1 MSHYDT
7 DVYAWSERQGALP
20 RRLAAGDC
28 VTDAELDWPNIAEE
42 IETVGRSE
50 RSALTGHISNVIEHL
65 IKLEIS
71 SATDPRA
78 GWKETI
84 LRGRSEAEELLRDG
98 PSLRTSVGD
107 LIARRLPAARRLAVA
122 ALLRML
128 TIAALFL
135 LAPSVRAADY
145 PVPQQADWVA
155 QDFRFHTGEVMRDLR
170 LHYTTVGASSG
181 EPVLMIHGTAGSGS
195 SMLTAAFAGELFGPG
210 QPLDARK
217 YFIILPDTLGAGKS
231 AKPSDGLRGKFP
243 RYDYDDMVL
252 AEYRLVTEGLG
263 IHHLRLVLGNSMG
276 GMHVWLWGVTYPGF
290 SDALVPM
297 ASQPTA
303 MAARNWMLR
312 RLMIETIRQD
322 PAYDNGNYTQQP
334 RSLRYAAVFLGTA
347 TSGGTLAYQS
357 LAPTTAQA
365 DALVDARLAEPFTAD
380 ANDWVYQWDAS
391 RDYDPAAK
399 LDRIDAA
406 VLAIN
411 SADDE
416 RNPAETGVM
425 QRVKNGRIYLIPA
438 SAETRG
444 HGTTSMARFWQH
456 QLAAFLQGVP
466 GRGK

>member
-1 MSHYDT
+1 
-7 DVYAWSERQGALP
+7 
-20 RRLAAGDC
+20 
-28 VTDAELDWPNIAEE
+28 
-42 IETVGRSE
+42 
-50 RSALTGHISNVIEHL
+50 
-65 IKLEIS
+65 
-71 SATDPRA
+71 
-78 GWKETI
+78 
-84 LRGRSEAEELLRDG
+84 
-98 PSLRTSVGD
+98 
-107 LIARRLPAARRLAVA
+107 
-122 ALLRML
+122 
-128 TIAALFL
+128 
-135 LAPSVRAADY
+135 
-145 PVPQQADWVA
+145 
-155 QDFRFHTGEVMRDLR
+155 
-170 LHYTTVGASSG
+170 
-181 EPVLMIHGTAGSGS
+181 
-195 SMLTAAFAGELFGPG
+195 
-210 QPLDARK
+210 
-217 YFIILPDTLGAGKS
+217 
-231 AKPSDGLRGKFP
+231 
-243 RYDYDDMVL
+243 
-252 AEYRLVTEGLG
+252 
-263 IHHLRLVLGNSMG
+263 
-276 GMHVWLWGVTYPGF
+276 
-290 SDALVPM
+290 M
-297 ASQPTA
+297 ASQA

-444 HGTTSMARFWQH
+444 HGTTSMARFWQQ